1 MANIDAEIEKIE
13 FIPNDTS
20 VESDV
25 EFHLRYRETKKDFV
39 YGRSVNEEMYC
50 GGEIGIL

>member
-1 MANIDAEIEKIE
+1 MADINAEIEVLE
-13 FIPNDTS
+13 FRPNDVP